1 VITPVMPTYARVDLV
16 FARGEG
22 PYLISEDGERYLD
35 FGCGIAVTSLGH
47 AHPHLVAALQDQA
60 ERLWHTS
67 NLYRISGQ
75 ERLAE
80 RLVAASFAD
89 SVFFANSG
97 GEAIECALKMARR
110 YQYLNGHPERFR
122 TISFTGAF
130 HGRTLATIAAGGQA
144 KHLEG
149 FGPPVEGFDQVP
161 LHDSNALRAA
171 ITGETAAI
179 IIEPVQ
185 GEGGITPVDPQFLKA
200 VRAAADEFGL
210 LVIYDEVQCGMGRTG
225 KLFGHEWSGVAPDIM
240 TIAKALGGGIPIG
253 ACLATEK
260 AASALTAGSHG
271 STFGGNPLSMA
282 VGNAVLDVMQE
293 EGFLEGVERLAARLN
308 SEIEQVIARHGDVF
322 DHVRGLGL
330 MMGIKSVAPV
340 GDVINAMRDHHVLA
354 VPAGDNVMRFLPPLV
369 INDSHI
375 AEAVAALEAVGQE
388 LGS

>member
-1 VITPVMPTYARVDLV
+1 
-16 FARGEG
+16 
-22 PYLISEDGERYLD
+22 
-35 FGCGIAVTSLGH
+35 
-47 AHPHLVAALQDQA
+47 
-60 ERLWHTS
+60 
-67 NLYRISGQ
+67 
-75 ERLAE
+75 
-80 RLVAASFAD
+80 
-89 SVFFANSG
+89 
-97 GEAIECALKMARR
+97 
-110 YQYLNGHPERFR
+110 
-122 TISFTGAF
+122 
-130 HGRTLATIAAGGQA
+130 
-144 KHLEG
+144 
-149 FGPPVEGFDQVP
+149 
-161 LHDSNALRAA
+161 
-171 ITGETAAI
+171 
-179 IIEPVQ
+179 
-185 GEGGITPVDPQFLKA
+185 
-200 VRAAADEFGL
+200 
-210 LVIYDEVQCGMGRTG
+210 
-225 KLFGHEWSGVAPDIM
+225 M